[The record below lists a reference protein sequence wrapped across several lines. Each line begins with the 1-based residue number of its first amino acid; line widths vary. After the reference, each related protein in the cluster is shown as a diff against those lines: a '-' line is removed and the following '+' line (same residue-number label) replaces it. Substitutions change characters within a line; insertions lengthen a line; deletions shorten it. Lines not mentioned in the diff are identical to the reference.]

1 LREGAASAYLIIS
14 TRRKKATFYDC
25 FFYFNS
31 TGELTPHKYYSIKTE
46 KAKR

>member
-1 LREGAASAYLIIS
+1 VVSKS
-14 TRRKKATFYDC
+14 KTVKHRKIKEATFYDC